1 MSTDKHGTLF
11 AQGRVHRGQTW
22 AEEYSS
28 GESDPSDFIDICH
41 VDGSASKFL
50 RQMA

>member
-1 MSTDKHGTLF
+1 MSTDKHGTLL
-11 AQGRVHRGQTW
+11 AHGRVHRGQTW
-22 AEEYSS
+22 AEECSS
-28 GESDPSDFIDICH
+28 GESDPSDFMGICH